1 MTPVASLP
9 TRRLRQL
16 RFDTEAGRRALVETA
31 RSQRRPQCTD
41 GSRPTLESALSS
53 AWEALLAVGAADCVI
68 CGSRMERRGEF
79 GECGGCGTR
88 LA

>member
-1 MTPVASLP
+1 MTLVKSLP

-16 RFDTEAGRRALVETA
+16 RLDTESGRRSLIESA

-41 GSRPTLESALSS
+41 GGRLTLEQALSS
-53 AWEALLAVGAADCVI
+53 AWEGLLAVGAADCVI
-68 CGSRMERRGEF
+68 CGSRMERRGS
-79 GECGGCGTR
+79 GGQCGGCGTT

>member
-1 MTPVASLP
+1 MTPTTSLP

-16 RFDTEAGRRALVETA
+16 RLDTEAGRRSLIESA

-41 GSRPTLESALSS
+41 GGRPTLEQALSS
-53 AWEALLAVGAADCVI
+53 AWEGLFAVGAADCVI
-68 CGSRMERRGEF
+68 CGSRMERRGA
-79 GECGGCGTR
+79 GGHCGGCGTT

>member
-1 MTPVASLP
+1 MTPTTSLP

-16 RFDTEAGRRALVETA
+16 RLDTEAGRRSLIESA

-41 GSRPTLESALSS
+41 GGRPTLEQALSS
-53 AWEALLAVGAADCVI
+53 VWEDLFAVGAADCVI
-68 CGSRMERRGEF
+68 CGSRMERRGP
-79 GECGGCGTR
+79 GGHCGGCGTT